1 MKHLF
6 LNEDY
11 SRLLCYLG
19 FNEACL
25 AYWDKGKLRLLDG
38 RFGMNTNEVW
48 LLNDDS
54 TVTAPTIGQA
64 HDYFEREFGLYGYVR
79 PSSKTIGEFEFI
91 ILNAKGQTVS
101 TSITSVESRENCYKY
116 LLKRMC
122 DEASKIKNKKKELI

>member
-11 SRLLCYLG
+11 SKLLYYLG
-19 FNEACL
+19 FNEPCL
-25 AYWDKGKLRLLDG
+25 AYWDKGKLMFLDEK
-38 RFGMNTNEVW
+38 FGMNTNEIWVF
-48 LLNDDS
+48 NDNS

-64 HDYFEREFGLYGYVR
+64 HDYFEKKFGLYGYVR

-91 ILNAKGQTVS
+91 LLSDKGQTLA
-101 TSITSVESRENCYKY
+101 TSITSVESRDNCYKY
-116 LLKRMC
+116 LLKRMF

>member
-6 LNEDY
+6 LNEEY

-25 AYWDKGKLRLLDG
+25 AYWDESGFRLLEG
-38 RFGMNTNEVW
+38 RFGINTNEVW
-48 LLNDDS
+48 LMTDDS

-64 HDYFEREFGLYGYVR
+64 YEYFEKEFGLYGSVR
-79 PSSKTIGEFEFI
+79 PSLRTLGQFDYVVMNES
-91 ILNAKGQTVS
+91 GQTVS
-101 TSITSVESRENCYKY
+101 MSVVPIEGRENCYKS

-122 DEASKIKNKKKELI
+122 DEASKVKNKKKELI